1 MGQIQ
6 SLSDFVSMVRRRFW
20 LISFVVLVGTLG
32 SVYWALG
39 QKKIYEATAVAQI
52 EAPTIVDAG
61 TRAGAS
67 NSIEQ
72 RLRLLEQQLMAR
84 DNLASII
91 KKFGLYSGT
100 PLSQSQKVNTLRNSA
115 RLVQITDPNAG
126 WGTQRTPTGMLIT
139 VSDTDPEMAALLANE
154 FLQSLLDMNNRRQS
168 LAASEQLSFFRAEQQ
183 QVETDIAALEV
194 LIADFK
200 ERNGLYL
207 PAGIAAQR
215 EELIELRSTL
225 LTLDQ
230 SLIELEASGTRQ
242 RASVI
247 QRQRGLINEQQDL
260 IRSRIGEIEEAI
272 ARAPEVERQFN
283 LLEREQE
290 QLKSQFTAITQRATS
305 AEMSQALETQNQF
318 ERIEVLE
325 TALVPE
331 NPISGSR
338 KKKVLMGFLA
348 SGLLGLGLAF
358 ALELWRPVI
367 RTREHLE
374 RQLNVKAVVAI
385 PRIEAPRG
393 KRKKKIARAALLVG
407 LLAVAGLLYGVLRD
421 GIGGLIGLLQ
431 RRTAP

>member
-1 MGQIQ
+1 
-6 SLSDFVSMVRRRFW
+6 
-20 LISFVVLVGTLG
+20 
-32 SVYWALG
+32 
-39 QKKIYEATAVAQI
+39 
-52 EAPTIVDAG
+52 
-61 TRAGAS
+61 
-67 NSIEQ
+67 
-72 RLRLLEQQLMAR
+72 MAR

-115 RLVQITDPNAG
+115 RLVHITDPNAG
-126 WGTQRTPTGMLIT
+126 WCTQRTPTGMLIT

-260 IRSRIGEIEEAI
+260 IRSRIGEIEDAL

-283 LLEREQE
+283 LLER
-290 QLKSQFTAITQRATS
+290 
-305 AEMSQALETQNQF
+305 
-318 ERIEVLE
+318 
-325 TALVPE
+325 
-331 NPISGSR
+331 
-338 KKKVLMGFLA
+338 
-348 SGLLGLGLAF
+348 
-358 ALELWRPVI
+358 
-367 RTREHLE
+367 
-374 RQLNVKAVVAI
+374 
-385 PRIEAPRG
+385 
-393 KRKKKIARAALLVG
+393 
-407 LLAVAGLLYGVLRD
+407 
-421 GIGGLIGLLQ
+421 
-431 RRTAP
+431 

>member
-6 SLSDFVSMVRRRFW
+6 SLGDFVSMVRRRFW
-20 LISFVVLVGTLG
+20 LIALVVILGTLG
-32 SVYWALG
+32 SIYWALG

-61 TRAGAS
+61 VRAGAS
-67 NSIEQ
+67 TSIEQ

-84 DNLASII
+84 DNLLEII
-91 KKFGLYSGT
+91 KKFGLYADA
-100 PLSQSQKVNTLRNSA
+100 PVSQNQKVNTLRGSA
-115 RLVQITDPNAG
+115 RLMQITDPNAG
-126 WGTQRTPTGMLIT
+126 WGAARTPTGMLIT

-154 FLQSLLDMNNRRQS
+154 FLQGLLQLNNRRQS
-168 LAASEQLSFFRAEQQ
+168 AAASEQLSFFRAEQG
-183 QVETDIAALEV
+183 QVEADIAALEQR
-194 LIADFK
+194 IAEFK
-200 ERNGLYL
+200 ELNALYL

-215 EELIELRSTL
+215 DEMTELRSSQL
-225 LTLDQ
+225 ALDQ

-247 QRQRGLINEQQDL
+247 ERQRALISEQQQL
-260 IRSRIGEIEEAI
+260 IRSRIAEIEDAM
-272 ARAPEVERQFN
+272 ARAPEVERQFS

-290 QLKSQFTAITQRATS
+290 QLKAQFTAITTRASS
-305 AEMSQALETQNQF
+305 AEMSQALESQNQF

-338 KKKVLMGFLA
+338 KKKVIMGFMV

-358 ALELWRPVI
+358 VLELMRPVI

-374 RQLNVKAVVAI
+374 RHLNVKAVVAI
-385 PRIEAPRG
+385 PRIETPRG
-393 KRKKKIARAALLVG
+393 KKNKKLVRAAFLVG
-407 LLAVAGLLYGVLRD
+407 LLALIPLLYGLLRD
-421 GIGGLIGLLQ
+421 GIGGLLGLLQ
-431 RRTAP
+431 RRSAP